1 MDFRIQYVTEWG
13 ESLAV
18 VLGGRKYPMAWQDGG
33 IWTVSVPDC
42 PAAALKDYT
51 YVVLRDG
58 LVWRTEWQHHHR
70 PRIPAGRRCD
80 DAWIDCPIAG
90 CPFPRAHQ
98 ADLFDRP
105 GFRGAGTAVPVF
117 SLRTADDFGIGDFRD
132 LRPLVDWAVA
142 TGQCIIQLLPV
153 NDTTRRGEWE
163 DSYPYSPISSFALH
177 PLYLRLQDL
186 GIRKTAAFTAEQTA
200 LNALPEIDWPR
211 VAKAKMAWIRKAY
224 LARGARDLAGA
235 ACRKFATENAF
246 WLDEY
251 AAFCARRDGL
261 EPEYYVWMQ
270 YHLDKQLSEEVRYAR
285 THGVYFKGDLPI
297 GVSADSA
304 EAHFHPELFNL
315 DCSAG
320 APPDYF
326 SADGQNWGFP
336 TYNWEAM
343 EADGYAWWKSRLRVM
358 SRYFDAFRID
368 HIIGWF
374 RIWEIPV
381 SCRSGLQ
388 GHFNP
393 ALPYSA
399 EELDGL
405 GFGRFIRCHL
415 IAENLGICSSAA
427 PDKPAATAGL
437 FLEDPHRAGWY
448 HPFIGARDTE
458 AYRNL
463 PEDLRHRF
471 DELYVDFFYHRHDA
485 FWYRN
490 AEKKLPELLGATG
503 MLACGEDLGMV
514 PDCLPGVMEHEKI
527 LSLKMRGY
535 DGPTRT
541 LSVCATSSHDTATLR
556 MSCPEDPSPETV
568 RGMLAEVL
576 AYPSMLAIFPIQDWL
591 ALSGDLRNPD
601 RNERINE
608 PADPHHHWRWR
619 LHLDLSA
626 FTTAEGS
633 SSQKKAHRNL
643 SAVAAFNSTLR
654 ELLAESGR
662 LQSPFSSTKRP
673 VFVDKPPK

>member
-1 MDFRIQYVTEWG
+1 MTKWG

-18 VLGGRKYPMAWQDGG
+18 VLEGRKYPMAWQDGG

-70 PRIPAGRRCD
+70 SRIPAGRRCD

-224 LARGARDLAGA
+224 LARGARDLSSA

-285 THGVYFKGDLPI
+285 AHGVYFKGDLPI

-315 DCSAG
+315 DSSAG

-381 SCRSGLQ
+381 SCRSGLM

-458 AYRNL
+458 AYRSL
-463 PEDLRHRF
+463 PEDLRRRF

-591 ALSGDLRNPD
+591 ALSGELRNPD

-619 LHLDLSA
+619 LHLDLSV
-626 FTTAEGS
+626 
-633 SSQKKAHRNL
+633 L
-643 SAVAAFNSTLR
+643 SYPSATAAFHSTLR

-662 LQSPFSSTKRP
+662 LYTKE
-673 VFVDKPPK
+673 

>member
-18 VLGGRKYPMAWQDGG
+18 VLEGRKYPMAWQDGG

-70 PRIPAGRRCD
+70 SRIPAGHRCD

-98 ADLFDRP
+98 ADMFDRP

-117 SLRTADDFGIGDFRD
+117 SLRTEDDFGIGDFRD

-186 GIRKTAAFTAEQTA
+186 GIRPSAAFRAEQKE

-211 VAKAKMAWIRKAY
+211 VAKAKMAWIRKAF
-224 LARGARDLAGA
+224 LARGERDLSSA
-235 ACRKFATENAF
+235 ACRKFAAENAF

-285 THGVYFKGDLPI
+285 AHGVYFKGDLPI

-315 DCSAG
+315 DSSAG

-374 RIWEIPV
+374 RIWEIPL

-485 FWYRN
+485 FWQRN

-591 ALSGDLRNPD
+591 ALSGELRNPD

-633 SSQKKAHRNL
+633 SSKKNAHRNL

>member
-18 VLGGRKYPMAWQDGG
+18 VLEGRKYPMAWQDGG

-70 PRIPAGRRCD
+70 SRIPAGRRCD

-105 GFRGAGTAVPVF
+105 GFRGAGTAVPF

-211 VAKAKMAWIRKAY
+211 VAKAKMAWIRKAF
-224 LARGARDLAGA
+224 LAP
-235 ACRKFATENAF
+235 ENAF

-285 THGVYFKGDLPI
+285 AHGVYFKGDLPI

-315 DCSAG
+315 DSSAG

-381 SCRSGLQ
+381 SCRSGLM

-399 EELDGL
+399 EELDSL
-405 GFGRFIRCHL
+405 GFGSDCLEARGAFSQVPCDEGVQ
-415 IAENLGICSSAA
+415 AVAA
-427 PDKPAATAGL
+427 GKPEAGL

-448 HPFIGARDTE
+448 HPFIGARDTA
-458 AYRNL
+458 AYRTL
-463 PEDLRHRF
+463 PEDLRRRF

-485 FWYRN
+485 FWQRN

-556 MSCPEDPSPETV
+556 MSCPKDPSPETV

-591 ALSGDLRNPD
+591 ALSGELRNPD

-619 LHLDLSA
+619 LHLDLSV
-626 FTTAEGS
+626 
-633 SSQKKAHRNL
+633 L
-643 SAVAAFNSTLR
+643 SYPSATAAFNSNLR
-654 ELLAESGR
+654 ELLVESGR
-662 LQSPFSSTKRP
+662 LYTKE
-673 VFVDKPPK
+673 

>member
-1 MDFRIQYVTEWG
+1 MTEWG

-33 IWTVSVPDC
+33 IWSVSIPDC
-42 PAAALKDYT
+42 PAEALKDYT

-70 PRIPAGRRCD
+70 SRIPAGHRCD

-224 LARGARDLAGA
+224 LARGARDLSSA

-251 AAFCARRDGL
+251 ATFCAHRDGL

-285 THGVYFKGDLPI
+285 AHGVYFKGDLPI

-315 DCSAG
+315 DSSAG

-381 SCRSGLQ
+381 SCRSGLM

-399 EELDGL
+399 EELDSL
-405 GFGRFIRCHL
+405 GFGSDCLEARGAFSPVPCDEGVQ
-415 IAENLGICSSAA
+415 AVAA
-427 PDKPAATAGL
+427 GKPEAGL

-448 HPFIGARDTE
+448 HPFIGARETE
-458 AYRNL
+458 AYRSL
-463 PEDLRHRF
+463 PEDLRRRF

-591 ALSGDLRNPD
+591 ALSGELRNPD

-619 LHLDLSA
+619 LHLDLSV
-626 FTTAEGS
+626 
-633 SSQKKAHRNL
+633 L
-643 SAVAAFNSTLR
+643 SYPSATAAFHSTLR

-662 LQSPFSSTKRP
+662 LYTKE
-673 VFVDKPPK
+673 

>member
-1 MDFRIQYVTEWG
+1 MTEWG

-18 VLGGRKYPMAWQDGG
+18 VLEGRKYPMAWQDGG
-33 IWTVSVPDC
+33 IWSVSIPDC
-42 PAAALKDYT
+42 PAEALKDYT

-70 PRIPAGRRCD
+70 SRIPAGHRCD

-117 SLRTADDFGIGDFRD
+117 SLRTADDFGMGDFRD

-200 LNALPEIDWPR
+200 LNALPEIDWPH

-224 LARGARDLAGA
+224 LSRGARDLAGA
-235 ACRKFATENAF
+235 ACRKFAAENAF

-251 AAFCARRDGL
+251 AAFCAHRDGL

-285 THGVYFKGDLPI
+285 AHGVYFKGDLPI

-381 SCRSGLQ
+381 SCRSGLL

-399 EELDGL
+399 EELDSL
-405 GFGRFIRCHL
+405 GFGSDCLEARGAFSPVPCD
-415 IAENLGICSSAA
+415 EVA

-448 HPFIGARDTE
+448 HPFIGARETE
-458 AYRNL
+458 AYRSL
-463 PEDLRHRF
+463 PEDLRRRF

-568 RGMLAEVL
+568 RSMLAEVL

-591 ALSGDLRNPD
+591 ALSGELRNPD

-619 LHLDLSA
+619 LHLDLSV
-626 FTTAEGS
+626 
-633 SSQKKAHRNL
+633 L
-643 SAVAAFNSTLR
+643 SYPSATAAFHSTLR

-662 LQSPFSSTKRP
+662 LYTKE
-673 VFVDKPPK
+673 

>member
-18 VLGGRKYPMAWQDGG
+18 VLEGRKYPMAWQDGG

-70 PRIPAGRRCD
+70 SRIPAGHRCD

-186 GIRKTAAFTAEQTA
+186 GIRPSAAFRAEQKE

-211 VAKAKMAWIRKAY
+211 VAKAKMAWIRKAF
-224 LARGARDLAGA
+224 LARGERDLSSA
-235 ACRKFATENAF
+235 ACRKFAAENAF

-251 AAFCARRDGL
+251 AAFCAHRDGL

-285 THGVYFKGDLPI
+285 AHGVYFKGDLPI

-315 DCSAG
+315 DSSAG

-374 RIWEIPV
+374 RIWEIPL
-381 SCRSGLQ
+381 SCRSGLM

-405 GFGRFIRCHL
+405 GFGRFIRCCRG
-415 IAENLGICSSAA
+415 AFSPVPCDEGVQAVAA
-427 PDKPAATAGL
+427 GKPEAGL

-448 HPFIGARDTE
+448 HPFIGARETE
-458 AYRNL
+458 AYRSL
-463 PEDLRHRF
+463 PEDLRRRF

-568 RGMLAEVL
+568 RSMLAEVL

-591 ALSGDLRNPD
+591 ALSGELRNPD

-619 LHLDLSA
+619 LHLDLSV
-626 FTTAEGS
+626 
-633 SSQKKAHRNL
+633 L
-643 SAVAAFNSTLR
+643 SYPSATAAFHSTLR

-662 LQSPFSSTKRP
+662 LYTKE
-673 VFVDKPPK
+673 